1 MVFPKGESEWRAAAS
16 RYLKGR
22 LKGAGVTY
30 GELARRLKKFG
41 IPETERT
48 ITMKL
53 SRGSFSAT
61 FLAACLAA
69 IKAESMAVEDW
80 RSDPHGKKAEMRQ
93 VPGPPA
99 PESGGPTPVPPDPTD
114 QA

>member
-1 MVFPKGESEWRAAAS
+1 MVFPRGESEWRAVAS
-16 RYLKGR
+16 WYLKGR
-22 LKGAGVTY
+22 LKEAGVTY

-53 SRGSFSAT
+53 SRGAFSAT

-69 IKAESMAVEDW
+69 IKADSMAIEDW
-80 RSDPHGKKAEMRQ
+80 RSDSHGKKA
-93 VPGPPA
+93 V
-99 PESGGPTPVPPDPTD
+99 ESGGPTPVPPDPTE